1 MGPMER
7 TTVSGFRRTRDPHL
21 GKGLTTIHRVSPNA
35 FYLVRRGAPVR
46 RVPLRP
52 PISPEWMDNGL
63 DKPVR
68 TAYGP
73 VETWA

>member
-21 GKGLTTIHRVSPNA
+21 GKGLEAVHGEPLNA
-35 FYLVRRGAPVR
+35 LSLVRRGAPVR